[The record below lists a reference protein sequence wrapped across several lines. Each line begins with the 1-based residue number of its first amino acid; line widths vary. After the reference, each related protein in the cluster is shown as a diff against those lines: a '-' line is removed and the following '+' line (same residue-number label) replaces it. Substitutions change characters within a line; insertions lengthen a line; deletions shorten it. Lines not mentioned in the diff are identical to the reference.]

1 MCSPPAR
8 RATPVLAL
16 LILAGL
22 AAAVDAQE
30 FPEAAEAPSAFVTVI
45 EAREYDDRFETV
57 EEVLHHAAGMRVRRF
72 GGLGAHSTASIR
84 GSKSEQVLVLVDG
97 VRLNSTLRGGV
108 DLSSLSLRSVERIEV
123 IRGGGS
129 ARYGSD
135 AMGGVISITSRA
147 PDQESGVDASA
158 TTGSYETLG
167 ADLLLSHI
175 GERLRSSLAY
185 SRLRS
190 ENDFDFDLIEG
201 GAGDCGVL
209 CRPGVQNERHT
220 RLNADFLRETGLL
233 SSYLDTGPTSEAS
246 AILRLSRKDNGQPGS
261 TLGAPRRDPTDE
273 QLSCAGGEEQ
283 FRRAVFSLGWSDRA
297 LGPGAFKGSVY
308 HRYEHSELH
317 DEEQRC
323 GFFPDLL
330 FPDRTRSQATDTQT
344 GFELG
349 YTGEPVR
356 FGRARLVNRAVSSV
370 RLERVRTDDVD
381 SKRRW
386 VGNLFS
392 QSELRLFGGRLRLLP
407 ALGLELA
414 DTSSGKI
421 RSAQFRGFE
430 EVNVDDDT
438 EWLPQIGAI
447 LRLAPGLRLKT
458 NYLRAYRRPTFAELF
473 HPDHGFVRGNPQ
485 LEPEESWN
493 FDVGLEFAN
502 DGWGPLAQLRLEGV
516 FFHRDIEQAIEWVQF
531 NNSFMPRTTGESRAR
546 GYELQGSLTLWERL
560 DLGGNYTYLDSEIKS
575 TGNPLPHSPRN
586 QLFGRA
592 ALRVA
597 GSRIWAELTY
607 EDDLFLN
614 AGGRFKAESAT
625 QLDAGISL
633 RPSDLPGLAWVP
645 ENLTLS
651 FEWINLTGE
660 QRVDSLGLP
669 LPDDTLWYLR
679 LRLAPR

>member
-1 MCSPPAR
+1 MRSPPAQ

-16 LILAGL
+16 LILAAL
-22 AAAVDAQE
+22 AAAVHAQE
-30 FPEAAEAPSAFVTVI
+30 FPEAVEAPSAFVTVI
-45 EAREYDDRFETV
+45 EAREYDDRFESV
-57 EEVLHHAAGMRVRRF
+57 EDVLHHAAGMRVRRF

-84 GSKSEQVLVLVDG
+84 GAKSEQVLVLMDG

-108 DLSSLSLRSVERIEV
+108 DLSSLSLRTIERIEV
-123 IRGGGS
+123 IRGGGA

-147 PDQESGVDASA
+147 PAQEGAVDVSA

-167 ADLLLSHI
+167 ADLLLSLN
-175 GERLRSSLAY
+175 GERVRSSLAY

-190 ENDFDFDLIEG
+190 QNDFDFDLIEG
-201 GAGDCGVL
+201 DGGIQDLA
-209 CRPGVQNERHT
+209 QNERHT
-220 RLNADFLRETGLL
+220 RLNADFVRETGLL

-246 AILRLSRKDNGQPGS
+246 AILRFSRKDNGQPGG
-261 TLGAPRRDPTDE
+261 TLGVPRRDVTDE
-273 QLSCAGGEEQ
+273 QLSCVDGEEQ

-297 LGPGAFKGSVY
+297 LGPGAFKASVY
-308 HRYEHSELH
+308 HRYEYSELH
-317 DEEQRC
+317 DDGQRC
-323 GFFPDLL
+323 GFFPARL
-330 FPDRTRSQATDTQT
+330 FPDRTRSQSTDTQT
-344 GFELG
+344 GIELN
-349 YTGEPVR
+349 YIGEPVR
-356 FGRARLVNRAVSSV
+356 LGRAWLVNRAVSSV
-370 RLERVRTDDVD
+370 RIERVRTDDVD

-386 VGNLFS
+386 VGNLFT
-392 QSELRLFGGRLRLLP
+392 QSEVRLFGGRLRLLP

-414 DTSSGKI
+414 DTSSGQV
-421 RSAQFRGFE
+421 RSAQFKGFE
-430 EVNVDDDT
+430 EVDVDDGS

-473 HPDHGFVRGNPQ
+473 HPDYGFIRGNPE
-485 LEPEESWN
+485 LEPEQSWN
-493 FDVGLEFAN
+493 FDVGLEFSN
-502 DGWGPLAQLRLEGV
+502 HGWGPLAQLRLEGV

-531 NNSFMPRTTGESRAR
+531 NNSFVPRNTGQAEAR
-546 GYELQGSLTLWERL
+546 GYELRGSLTLWNRL
-560 DLGGNYTYLDSEIKS
+560 ELGGNYTYLDTEIKS

-592 ALRVA
+592 ALRLA
-597 GSRIWAELTY
+597 GNRLWVEFTH

-614 AGGRFKAESAT
+614 AGGRFKVDSAT

-669 LPDDTLWYLR
+669 LPDDTLWYMR